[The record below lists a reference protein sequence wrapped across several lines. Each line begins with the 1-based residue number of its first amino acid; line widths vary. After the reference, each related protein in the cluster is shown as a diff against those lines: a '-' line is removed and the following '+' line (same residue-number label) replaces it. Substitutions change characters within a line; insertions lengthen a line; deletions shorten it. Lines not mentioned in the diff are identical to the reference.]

1 LQTLTGAQAGG
12 PLAGAEGRLRLGKD
26 GLAFANTPAWLVLKP
41 DVARTVG
48 NYGDGSAAL
57 TRNAQGRG
65 SVYWLGMNGCQQP
78 GDGGRVALP
87 ATWKFAFGDQWPQAP
102 GQEQTSTQGHTDR
115 GMVERWF
122 APEFDDRKW
131 EDMPVPGVWEEHGHP
146 KVDGWGWYRAHLRLP
161 PEARG
166 KRMVLLGDT
175 LDDRGRVYV
184 NGTLVQET
192 TNWDAVWRVDITR
205 YLRPEGDNVLAVR
218 VEDTCLLGGIRGGL
232 ALVCPD
238 LPSSGET
245 ILPAVL
251 GLAGA
256 HRTLSGGST
265 GVYRRVLT
273 DGKGGQYLVVSN
285 LSGAEAKFEVTLY
298 GAARKGAVYLDL
310 LSGTVI
316 RSRDAGQDVVLE
328 MQVEPDGTRFVKL

>member
-1 LQTLTGAQAGG
+1 
-12 PLAGAEGRLRLGKD
+12 
-26 GLAFANTPAWLVLKP
+26 
-41 DVARTVG
+41 
-48 NYGDGSAAL
+48 
-57 TRNAQGRG
+57 
-65 SVYWLGMNGCQQP
+65 
-78 GDGGRVALP
+78 
-87 ATWKFAFGDQWPQAP
+87 
-102 GQEQTSTQGHTDR
+102 
-115 GMVERWF
+115 
-122 APEFDDRKW
+122 
-131 EDMPVPGVWEEHGHP
+131 
-146 KVDGWGWYRAHLRLP
+146 
-161 PEARG
+161 
-166 KRMVLLGDT
+166 
-175 LDDRGRVYV
+175 
-184 NGTLVQET
+184 
-192 TNWDAVWRVDITR
+192 VWRVDITR